1 MAGLLRFGPGPAR
14 PHRPA
19 LTSLVAGLVAAGLLA
34 GCSGS
39 GGPAGPS
46 AGHSPGPAA
55 RPSAPGANGWST
67 GKGPVVGIM
76 QVGGGEGGSFAVA
89 IGGAGGGIVVG
100 PGLAGSSSRPKIT
113 VGPIPPAGSDQVI
126 DLPLNTYADV
136 AEVQQTTLAE
146 ASTLLTQQC
155 MAARGFVYSSQASP
169 SQIQTL
175 FQTAEYGFGVTSP
188 ADASTYGYGQPKSP
202 ASRPGPAFL
211 GGFSTFGDLA
221 KQPRAWVEALLGF
234 APGARIGRVRQ
245 PGCMQQASRE
255 LYAQGGLSDP
265 VPQIAFQASQWT
277 QSDPL
282 VRAVDAAWSRCMA
295 QRGYHYASPQQAADR
310 GWPSKPTPAETA
322 TATADVQCKQQVNL
336 PNTWLTVEAAYQTAL
351 IRENL
356 ATLTSLQSSFS
367 KLLTRAELLLTV
379 GSLGVR

>member
-1 MAGLLRFGPGPAR
+1 
-14 PHRPA
+14 
-19 LTSLVAGLVAAGLLA
+19 VAGLVAAGLLA

-136 AEVQQTTLAE
+136 AEIQQTTLAE

-155 MAARGFVYSSQASP
+155 MTARGFVYSSQASP

>member
-1 MAGLLRFGPGPAR
+1 MAGLA
-14 PHRPA
+14 
-19 LTSLVAGLVAAGLLA
+19 AAGLLA
-34 GCSGS
+34 GCSGT
-39 GGPAGPS
+39 GGPAGPAAS
-46 AGHSPGPAA
+46 HGTGPAA
-55 RPSAPGANGWST
+55 RRSGLAASGWSS
-67 GKGPVVGIM
+67 GKGGPVGVI
-76 QVGGGEGGSFAVA
+76 QVGGSGGSVFVA

-100 PGLAGSSSRPKIT
+100 PGLAGSSGRPEIT

-155 MAARGFVYSSQASP
+155 MSARGFVYSSQASP
-169 SQIQTL
+169 SQVQTL

-188 ADASTYGYGQPKSP
+188 ADASTYGYGQPKTS
-202 ASRPGPAFL
+202 ATRPGPAFL

-221 KQPRAWVEALLGF
+221 KQPRAWVQALLGF
-234 APGARIGRVRQ
+234 APGARIGRVRR
-245 PGCMQQASRE
+245 PGCLQQASQE
-255 LYAQGGLSDP
+255 LYARGGLSDP

-277 QSDPL
+277 QSDPR

-295 QRGYHYASPQQAADR
+295 QAGYHYASPQQAADR

-322 TATADVQCKQQVNL
+322 TATADVRCKQQVNL
-336 PNTWLTVEAAYQTAL
+336 ANTWLTVEAAYQTAL

-367 KLLTRAELLLTV
+367 KLLTRAEFLLTV
-379 GSLGVR
+379 GSQSAGQ

>member
-1 MAGLLRFGPGPAR
+1 MAGLA
-14 PHRPA
+14 
-19 LTSLVAGLVAAGLLA
+19 AAGLLA
-34 GCSGS
+34 GCSGT
-39 GGPAGPS
+39 GGSAGPS
-46 AGHSPGPAA
+46 ASHGTGPAA
-55 RPSAPGANGWST
+55 RRSGLVSGPGRGV
-67 GKGPVVGIM
+67 PVGVI
-76 QVGGGEGGSFAVA
+76 QVGGSGGSVFVA

-100 PGLAGSSSRPKIT
+100 PGLAGSSGRPQIT
-113 VGPIPPAGSDQVI
+113 VGPVPPAGSDQVI

-155 MAARGFVYSSQASP
+155 MAARGFVYTSQASP
-169 SQIQTL
+169 SQVQTL

-188 ADASTYGYGQPKSP
+188 ADASTYGYGQPKTS

-221 KQPRAWVEALLGF
+221 KQPRAWVQALLGF
-234 APGARIGRVRQ
+234 APGARISRVRR
-245 PGCMQQASRE
+245 PGCLQQASQE
-255 LYAQGGLSDP
+255 LYAKGGLSDP

-277 QSDPL
+277 QSDPR
-282 VRAVDAAWSRCMA
+282 VRAVDAAWSRCMTRA
-295 QRGYHYASPQQAADR
+295 GYHYASPQQAADR

-322 TATADVQCKQQVNL
+322 TAPADVRCKQQVNL
-336 PNTWLTVEAAYQTAL
+336 ANTWLTVEAAYQTAL

-367 KLLTRAELLLTV
+367 KLLTRAEFLLTV
-379 GSLGVR
+379 GALGAGR

>member
-1 MAGLLRFGPGPAR
+1 VPVGVIQVG
-14 PHRPA
+14 
-19 LTSLVAGLVAAGLLA
+19 
-34 GCSGS
+34 GS
-39 GGPAGPS
+39 GGS
-46 AGHSPGPAA
+46 
-55 RPSAPGANGWST
+55 
-67 GKGPVVGIM
+67 V
-76 QVGGGEGGSFAVA
+76 FVA

-100 PGLAGSSSRPKIT
+100 PGLAGSSGRPQIT
-113 VGPIPPAGSDQVI
+113 VGPVPPAGSDQVI

-155 MAARGFVYSSQASP
+155 MAARGFVYTSQASP
-169 SQIQTL
+169 SQVQTL

-188 ADASTYGYGQPKSP
+188 ADASTYGYGQPKTS

-221 KQPRAWVEALLGF
+221 KQPRAWVQALLGF
-234 APGARIGRVRQ
+234 APGARISRVRR
-245 PGCMQQASRE
+245 PGCLQQASQE
-255 LYAQGGLSDP
+255 LYAKGGLSDP

-277 QSDPL
+277 QSDPR
-282 VRAVDAAWSRCMA
+282 VRAVDAAWSRCMTRA
-295 QRGYHYASPQQAADR
+295 GYHYASPQQAADR

-322 TATADVQCKQQVNL
+322 TATADVRCKQQVNL
-336 PNTWLTVEAAYQTAL
+336 ANTWLTVEAAYQTAL

-367 KLLTRAELLLTV
+367 KLLTRAEFLLTV
-379 GSLGVR
+379 GALGAGR